1 MSDFSVR
8 EPEDAPEALRARIAR
23 GEGVYPFMDQW
34 PRLADDVFLAP
45 GVRVIGDV
53 EIGAG
58 SSLWYNVVV
67 RGDVCHIRIG
77 SGTNI
82 QDGSVVHVTRRT
94 HATIIGDHVLIGHM
108 AMIHGCEIQ
117 DHAFVGLSTIVMD
130 GCVIE
135 EDGMLAA
142 GSLLPPGKVI
152 RKGELWLGRPA
163 RFLRKLSADE
173 IAAHRTAPRGY
184 AELAR
189 LHADSLAAASR
200 GDSQA

>member
-1 MSDFSVR
+1 MSDLPVT
-8 EPEDAPEALRARIAR
+8 PPPPAPLAARRAR
-23 GEGVYPFMDQW
+23 GEGVHPFLDTW
-34 PRLADDVFLAP
+34 PRIAEDVFIAP
-45 GVRVIGDV
+45 GAQVIGDV

-77 SGTNI
+77 RGTNI
-82 QDGSVVHVTRRT
+82 QDGSVVHVTRKT

-108 AMIHGCEIQ
+108 AMIHGCEIH
-117 DHAFVGLSTIVMD
+117 DHAFVGLSTVVMD

-152 RKGELWLGRPA
+152 RKGELWIGRPA
-163 RFLRKLSADE
+163 KFLRRLSEEE
-173 IAAHRTAPRGY
+173 IAAHRTAPPGY
-184 AELAR
+184 AELAK
-189 LHADSLAAASR
+189 LHAASLAAAR
-200 GDSQA
+200 GGEPA

>member
-1 MSDFSVR
+1 MSDLPVNKGAADPS
-8 EPEDAPEALRARIAR
+8 DAPPVFR
-23 GEGVYPFMDQW
+23 GGGAAHPFMGRW
-34 PRLADDVFLAP
+34 PRLDPSVFVAP
-45 GVRVIGDV
+45 GAHVIGDV

-77 SGTNI
+77 RGTNI

-108 AMIHGCEIQ
+108 AMIHGCEIH
-117 DHAFVGLSTIVMD
+117 DHAFIGLSTIVMD

-152 RKGELWLGRPA
+152 GRGELWMGRPA
-163 RFLRKLSADE
+163 RFVRKLSEEE
-173 IAAHRTAPRGY
+173 IAAHREAPAGY
-184 AELAR
+184 AQLAG
-189 LHADSLAAASR
+189 LHADSLAEAVSS
-200 GDSQA
+200 GKS